1 RRHPHAMHR
10 DHPAPPQPST
20 PTPNVHHCGGRRLR
34 TRLAVVVDHRGPA
47 TTARQRGG
55 VRVTEFEAAVLAA
68 VRAVPVGG
76 VATYGEIAEEA
87 GRPGAAR
94 AVGNV
99 LKHADDPTLPWWRI
113 IRADGT
119 VPKGAEQAR

>member
-1 RRHPHAMHR
+1 M
-10 DHPAPPQPST
+10 
-20 PTPNVHHCGGRRLR
+20 
-34 TRLAVVVDHRGPA
+34 
-47 TTARQRGG
+47 
-55 VRVTEFEAAVLAA
+55 TEFEAAVLAA

-76 VATYGEIAEEA
+76 VATYGEMAEEA

-119 VPKGAEQAR
+119 VPKGAEQARRLAAEGVPVTNPRSATPRVPPHPARR